1 MNLWINLENFFE
13 WVLLIDF
20 ALNCDRNQSKS
31 HTFDQRLWLT
41 RCGVLDYQA
50 LWREPIF
57 EILLEVYIKLYTENQ
72 VKQTIFRTE
81 RNSEKEK
88 KFPKLFS
95 TTRFDSWFQTERV
108 CRSQCGHT
116 HGTSEQNAQN
126 ASTER
131 LLAKIASVCQCVPVR
146 LPVVPIQAALK
157 HVDQLRV
164 RIVAPIVC

>member
-50 LWREPIF
+50 LWREQTF

-88 KFPKLFS
+88 SFRNCSQPPGS
-95 TTRFDSWFQTERV
+95 TADFRLNASV
-108 CRSQCGHT
+108 VRSVGT